1 MITETGKIIAI
12 EVVNGEKLVHV
23 ECISKSACSS
33 CNNNSSCG
41 VGTVSK
47 AFSDKSHSF
56 ELPYKEGMQIDNYIE
71 LNISNGDLI
80 KSATLIYLL
89 PLIFFIGSALLI
101 QSLFIID
108 EGMLILFS
116 VVFAALG
123 FFVTR
128 LIANQIY
135 PHKQSS
141 SLITTKFDN

>member
-12 EVVNGEKLVHV
+12 EEVQGEKVARV

-33 CNNNSSCG
+33 CNNNTSCG
-41 VGTVSK
+41 VGVVSK

-56 ELPYKEGMQIDNYIE
+56 ELPYKEGMKVDTFIE

-101 QSLFIID
+101 KSTFMVN
-108 EGMLILFS
+108 EGLLIALS
-116 VVFAALG
+116 AVSAALG
-123 FFVTR
+123 FVITR
-128 LIANQIY
+128 LIANKLF
-135 PHKQSS
+135 PHKQSKP
-141 SLITTKFDN
+141 LIKTKYD